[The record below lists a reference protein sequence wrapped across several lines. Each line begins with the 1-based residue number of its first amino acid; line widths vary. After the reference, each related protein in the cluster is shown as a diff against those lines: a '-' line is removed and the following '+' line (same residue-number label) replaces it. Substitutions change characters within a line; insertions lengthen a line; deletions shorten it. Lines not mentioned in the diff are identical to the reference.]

1 VEGEILM
8 IDQYGCDENDFIC
21 KINAKQALA
30 NQVAPTTPQS
40 QGSSDYNPQPY
51 TPQTQDQ
58 RDFNLADTVAQN
70 QQARN
75 SWNGQSTNETIGNI
89 MGIPMSMANVMAGGG
104 FIPIGTMAAGVGNLS
119 QGINPYDTTDT
130 YDWYKGDTNSQGNP
144 TGPAG
149 SFERGL
155 QGTYGNQYEKDIAS
169 MFGDGSPEHFAA
181 ISEQMGNTPTV
192 QAQDGWFDGL
202 LNSIGIGTSSAMP
215 NFDNIVTGDG
225 DNSGGNSGFHDSS
238 HNWN

>member
-1 VEGEILM
+1 M

-21 KINAKQALA
+21 KIKAKQAVSKLPI
-30 NQVAPTTPQS
+30 PTSIIT
-40 QGSSDYNPQPY
+40 DDNYNPEPKFV
-51 TPQTQDQ
+51 PQTQEQKDLM
-58 RDFNLADTVAQN
+58 LANTVMQN
-70 QQARN
+70 QQYRD
-75 SWNGQSTNETIGNI
+75 SVTGRLPE
-89 MGIPMSMANVMAGGG
+89 
-104 FIPIGTMAAGVGNLS
+104 AGVNALGSLFLRPLMGTGARAAGNLS
-119 QGINPYDTTDT
+119 QGINPFDTTKTMDGLFGT
-130 YDWYKGDTNSQGNP
+130 DLFRYQGDTNSQGNP
-144 TGPAG
+144 TGPPG

-155 QGTYGNQYEKDIAS
+155 QDTYGNQYEKDIAS